1 MLHTENPSA
10 MEASMNRTALI
21 LGAAVTLAMLGACA
35 PYGVSDDYYGGGG
48 GYGGG
53 YYEPDYYYGSGYN
66 QPYVPY
72 GAYGGGYYRGHR
84 GGDHVYRGQD
94 RYQGDRNQGDR
105 AQGDARGNGR
115 GDRQGNNQG
124 NIQGTQDNNRA
135 PRQDNN
141 QANTAY
147 RGGNTLPNGDRIT
160 RGNFWQLNQQPQQ
173 NAAPTPSNGQAS
185 DGQSGGGRGFGR
197 GRGSN

>member
-1 MLHTENPSA
+1 
-10 MEASMNRTALI
+10 MNRTALT
-21 LGAAVTLAMLGACA
+21 LGAAITLVTLGACA

-48 GYGGG
+48 GGG
-53 YYEPDYYYGSGYN
+53 YYEPDYYGSGYN

-72 GAYGGGYYRGHR
+72 GAYGGGYYRDHR

-105 AQGDARGNGR
+105 AQGDARGNGH

-124 NIQGTQDNNRA
+124 NNQGSQDNNRA
-135 PRQDNN
+135 QRQDNN

-147 RGGNTLPNGDRIT
+147 RGGNTMPNGDRIT
-160 RGNFWQLNQQPQQ
+160 RGNFWQLNQQQ
-173 NAAPTPSNGQAS
+173 NAAPAPSNGGGQAS
-185 DGQSGGGRGFGR
+185 GGQSGRGFGR
-197 GRGSN
+197 GRDSN